1 MPSSSKS
8 QSQKSGATIC
18 PRAADG
24 PDGLSFT
31 CGMTIHEALINAST
45 RITRRDAE
53 GLLSFALGCERAW
66 VLAHPEAKIE
76 TARME
81 TFFEFVARRDAGE
94 PLQYITGVQEFYGLE
109 LRVTPDVL
117 IPRPETEHLI
127 EAALAWAATQPGTL
141 RIVDIGTGS
150 GAIAIALAAHL
161 PSAELIATDIS
172 PRALGTARDNAARL
186 GFGERIRFVESD
198 LLSGI
203 GAEIAAGMQFD
214 LVVSNPPYIPAG
226 DAAEMQREVV
236 AYEPHTALFA
246 GGLGLDIYQ
255 RLIPAAQNALREG
268 GLLAMEIGFGQ
279 RHALEQLLTG
289 WGDVSFVDDYA
300 GIPRIA
306 LAKKI

>member
-1 MPSSSKS
+1 
-8 QSQKSGATIC
+8 
-18 PRAADG
+18 
-24 PDGLSFT
+24 
-31 CGMTIHEALINAST
+31 MTIHEALINASAS
-45 RITRRDAE
+45 IAHRDAE
-53 GLLSFALGCERAW
+53 ALLSFALGCERTW
-66 VLAHPEAKIE
+66 VIAHPEAE
-76 TARME
+76 LEAARWE

-117 IPRPETEHLI
+117 IPRPETEHLV
-127 EAALAWAATQPGTL
+127 EAALAWAATQQGPL

-161 PSAELIATDIS
+161 PSAGLIATDIS
-172 PRALGTARDNAARL
+172 PGALAVARGNAARL

-203 GAEIAAGMQFD
+203 DAEIAAGMRFD

-236 AYEPHTALFA
+236 AYEPHSALFA
-246 GGLGLDIYQ
+246 GSLGLDIYQ
-255 RLIPAAQNALREG
+255 RLIPAAQATLRQG

-289 WGDVSFVDDYA
+289 WDDVGFVDDYA
-300 GIPRIA
+300 GISRIA
-306 LAKKI
+306 LAKKV